1 MKESFVKTDF
11 ELVPETLRCENSL
24 TRVKR
29 GFENIN
35 FPKNVI
41 CEATTFPAIERSL
54 YKIKDNGLKNQI
66 FALNRHSVI
75 IV

>member
-1 MKESFVKTDF
+1 M
-11 ELVPETLRCENSL
+11 
-24 TRVKR
+24 KR

-41 CEATTFPAIERSL
+41 CEATTFPAIEKSL